1 MNTKIR
7 LLLADDSGEFRA
19 LLQKNLEEHPEIQV
33 VGAAGDGEELV
44 QLSSQLS
51 PDIILTDTVLSKLDG
66 LAAIRRITSA
76 SSGKISGVGLA
87 QAKITG
93 SAAMLFTISPVR
105 QLGAEKPKNTSAPRT
120 TSARAPCF
128 FSGFVLAAKTA

>member
-51 PDIILTDTVLSKLDG
+51 PDIILTDTVVALQ
-66 LAAIRRITSA
+66 TSCEKF
-76 SSGKISGVGLA
+76 SYNLQK
-87 QAKITG
+87 
-93 SAAMLFTISPVR
+93 R
-105 QLGAEKPKNTSAPRT
+105 NGA
-120 TSARAPCF
+120 
-128 FSGFVLAAKTA
+128 

>member
-66 LAAIRRITSA
+66 LAAIRASPAPLPERNRCFSFFLPFPATRWPPKPQPWASA
-76 SSGKISGVGLA
+76 IS
-87 QAKITG
+87 
-93 SAAMLFTISPVR
+93 
-105 QLGAEKPKNTSAPRT
+105 
-120 TSARAPCF
+120 
-128 FSGFVLAAKTA
+128 

>member
-76 SSGKISGVGLA
+76 SSGKKPVFSSFLPFPATRWPPKPQPWASAIS
-87 QAKITG
+87 
-93 SAAMLFTISPVR
+93 
-105 QLGAEKPKNTSAPRT
+105 
-120 TSARAPCF
+120 
-128 FSGFVLAAKTA
+128 